1 MSEEELKELEDELA
15 AARAEVERLQTTAAD
30 REARAAHLEAQLAE
44 LRVEMVQTQER
55 AQASEQEAAER
66 SQALEGQL
74 SSASQR
80 YRELTLELA
89 PELPG
94 ELVAGATVE
103 EIDASV
109 QRARETVAK
118 VRGHIETQ
126 AQVGRVPVGSPPRSG
141 PDLSSMSAAEK
152 IRFGLERQGG

>member
-30 REARAAHLEAQLAE
+30 REARAAHLEAQLAG
-44 LRVEMVQTQER
+44 LRGARGR
-55 AQASEQEAAER
+55 AQGRAR
-66 SQALEGQL
+66 G
-74 SSASQR
+74 R
-80 YRELTLELA
+80 A
-89 PELPG
+89 PEVPA
-94 ELVAGATVE
+94 ELVEGATVE

-126 AQVGRVPVGSPPRSG
+126 AQVGRVPVGS
-141 PDLSSMSAAEK
+141 
-152 IRFGLERQGG
+152 